1 MQAQLEPLWATF
13 HAAHPAAFLCGAAG
27 QGRGAGSNPTTPAS
41 SPAGLPSSRGPS
53 MGWHCASLCKQN
65 QPRSLYSLSFTV
77 TQLSAHCY
85 YCVLSSL
92 PARSLVACSCCSTV
106 KPPEN
111 LGTSCQAPQLQQGL
125 AVFVCLLTIGCSSL
139 CLEKSRLGLCG
150 ELGNVLCWRSPGRL

>member
-13 HAAHPAAFLCGAAG
+13 HAAHPAAFLCGTAG

-53 MGWHCASLCKQN
+53 MGWQCASLCKQD
-65 QPRSLYSLSFTV
+65 QPCSLYSLSFTV

-92 PARSLVACSCCSTV
+92 PSRSLVACSCCSTV

-111 LGTSCQAPQLQQGL
+111 LGTSCLPGPTAPAGL
-125 AVFVCLLTIGCSSL
+125 GCICLLVNNWMLIPVPEEERVGAA
-139 CLEKSRLGLCG
+139 
-150 ELGNVLCWRSPGRL
+150 W